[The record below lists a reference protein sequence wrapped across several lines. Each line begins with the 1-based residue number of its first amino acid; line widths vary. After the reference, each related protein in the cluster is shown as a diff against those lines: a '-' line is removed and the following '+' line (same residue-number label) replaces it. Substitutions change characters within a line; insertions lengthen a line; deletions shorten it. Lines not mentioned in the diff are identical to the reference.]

1 MANALKLGTHL
12 VASINVKGI
21 REGIALAK
29 DEIPLYIMPLG
40 YPK

>member
-1 MANALKLGTHL
+1 MANALKLGTRL
-12 VASINVKGI
+12 VASINAKGI
-21 REGIALAK
+21 REGIALVK